1 MVQKSFKEYFLVP
14 EILTPAMM
22 NIKDFNE
29 CTRGKKKSS
38 NVGTAIYLEVLAKK
52 SKIRSV
58 MYIRIHKNMCIYTYT
73 KTYLNTVAL
82 QVISP
87 ISKSKPNCN

>member
-52 SKIRSV
+52 KAKYIQLCTYVYIKICA
-58 MYIRIHKNMCIYTYT
+58 YIHIQKRIST
-73 KTYLNTVAL
+73 
-82 QVISP
+82 Q
-87 ISKSKPNCN
+87 